1 MTCPRLI
8 EVALPIREIS
18 AESVRDK
25 SLRHGHIST
34 LHLWWA
40 RRPLPASRAI
50 VFASLVPD
58 PDNPECPPD
67 FRNAVERLLK
77 DEVSSMLKA
86 YRRGREWV
94 NDHDPYRPY
103 DRIPDTL
110 RNRLLT
116 FIARWSL
123 AYLRWEKDPTGKPP
137 ATKEMLDD
145 RCLIKWETS
154 DPENEQGR
162 EVLRIARELI
172 RIANTHQTLPSSSPP
187 LGKGAGGIWREVG
200 SEMPVLLDPFAGGG
214 AIPLEASRLGCQPIA
229 NDYNPVAYLILRAT
243 CEFPQRYG
251 KRLVDDVEH
260 WAKWILERAHERIGH
275 LYPPGED
282 GNPVVGYLWARTAP
296 CSNPTCRAEMPLLH
310 SLFVCKK
317 SNKRVALTMNIQDK
331 EITFGIAKNKDIN
344 RTEGT
349 MLTRGNCR
357 CPICGQV
364 TPVAD
369 LRRAGLE
376 GTFGERMVAV
386 ITNTPHGKGY
396 RPVGPMDLEAFEEA
410 KRLSATV
417 ERPSEPILPEI
428 TGNNDEDISNST
440 GIRVHL
446 YGMKTWGSLF
456 NPRQLLAMQTF
467 VACLHDA
474 LAELEEPEPDTEYCK
489 AVAAYLGLWVSRIAM
504 NITNVGSWKTSGEF
518 LSTPFG
524 MQAIPMVWDY
534 PEANPF
540 NEVTGGV
547 LSQIDWILRVI
558 AHESPPPDASFP
570 SASVLCGDGARLLL
584 AEETADVVV
593 TDPPYFDSIAYAD
606 LSDFFYVWL
615 KRGLGDV
622 FPEAF
627 ATPLTP
633 KSDEATALRHRHDG
647 DTEKAKQHFTSKLA
661 ACLAEAKRACKDDGV
676 IAVMFAHQSTEAWT
690 ALINALFEAGLNV
703 TATYPID
710 TERGNRMV
718 ALDASALAS
727 SITVVCRPREVG
739 AAASFREV
747 RREIETAVQE
757 SVQRFWDYGFRGAD
771 LIVATYGP
779 AVGVFGRYERVE
791 RADGRPVEVPELLE
805 LARSSALKAIAG
817 EFQGDALSRLYFV
830 WANLYGASEQAW
842 DDARLVVQI
851 GGESEDAMEVARR
864 HGLFV
869 VDGSRCRL
877 ALLSDR
883 AERRNLGE
891 ATDSTLIDRLHRAML
906 FWKEENR
913 SELVSYLSQYELLD
927 CEPFWKLA
935 QALFEVLPR
944 DGEDRKILSAL
955 LGERDTFRIEARR
968 LEARKDMLF

>member
-25 SLRHGHIST
+25 SLRHGHICT

-40 RRPLPASRAI
+40 RRPLAASRAI

-58 PDNPECPPD
+58 PDHPECPPD
-67 FRNAVERLLK
+67 FRNAVNRLLK
-77 DEVSSMLKA
+77 DEVPSMLKA

-94 NDHDPYRPY
+94 NDRDPYRPY
-103 DRIPDTL
+103 DRIPDTP

-116 FIARWSL
+116 FIARWSP

-172 RIANTHQTLPSSSPP
+172 SIANG
-187 LGKGAGGIWREVG
+187 GKT
-200 SEMPVLLDPFAGGG
+200 PVLLDPFAGGG

-251 KRLVDDVEH
+251 KRLVDDVER
-260 WAKWILERAHERIGH
+260 WVKWILERAHERIGH

-296 CSNPTCRAEMPLLH
+296 CSNPTCRAEIPLLR
-310 SLFVCKK
+310 SLLICKK

-331 EITFGIAKNKDIN
+331 EITFAVAKGKEIT

-349 MLTRGNCR
+349 MIEKGRGSAR
-357 CPICGQV
+357 CPFCHQV
-364 TPVAD
+364 VSVGD
-369 LRRAGLE
+369 LKRASLE
-376 GTFGERMVAV
+376 GKFGERIVAV
-386 ITNTPHGKGY
+386 ILDTPHGKNY
-396 RPVGPMDLEAFEEA
+396 RTIELTDMEAFEEA
-410 KRLSATV
+410 RQLAEAV
-417 ERPSEPILPEI
+417 ERPSEPMPVEY
-428 TGNNDEDISNST
+428 TQAFPSC
-440 GIRVHL
+440 
-446 YGMKTWGSLF
+446 TWGFTKWGDLF

-474 LAELEEPEPDTEYCK
+474 LVELEQKEPGSEYRK
-489 AVAAYLGLWVSRIAM
+489 AVVEYLGLWMSRIAQRM
-504 NITNVGSWKTSGEF
+504 SSMGIWHTQRETLEH
-518 LSTPFG
+518 PFG
-524 MQAIPMVWDY
+524 RQAIPMVGDY

-540 NEVTGGV
+540 NEATGGAIGQ
-547 LSQIDWILRVI
+547 LDWILRVV
-558 AHESPPPDASFP
+558 AHESLSSDISSH
-570 SASVLCGDGARLLL
+570 SARVLCGDGTRLLL
-584 AEETADVVV
+584 ADETADVVV
-593 TDPPYFDSIAYAD
+593 TDPPYFDAISYAD

-633 KSDEATALRHRHDG
+633 KSDEATALKHRHDG
-647 DTEKAKQHFTSKLA
+647 DSEKAKRHFTSKLA
-661 ACLAEAKRACKDDGV
+661 ACFAEVKRACKPDGV

-690 ALINALFEAGLNV
+690 ALINALFEAGLTV

-710 TERGNRMV
+710 TELTT
-718 ALDASALAS
+718 ALKSWQSALAS
-727 SITVVCRPREVG
+727 SITVICRPREVG

-747 RREIETAVQE
+747 RREIEKAVQE
-757 SVQRFWDYGFRGAD
+757 SVQRFWEYGFRGAD

-891 ATDSTLIDRLHRAML
+891 ATDSPLIDKLHRAML

-927 CEPFWKLA
+927 YEPFWKLA

-955 LGERDTFRIEARR
+955 LGERDIFQIEARR
-968 LEARKDMLF
+968 LETRKDMLF

>member
-25 SLRHGHIST
+25 SLRHGHICT

-58 PDNPECPPD
+58 PDHPECPPD
-67 FRNAVERLLK
+67 FRNAVKRLLE
-77 DEVSSMLKA
+77 DEVPSILKR
-86 YRRGREWV
+86 YRQGREWLG
-94 NDHDPYRPY
+94 DEPYRPY
-103 DRIPDTL
+103 DRIPDTP

-116 FIARWSL
+116 FIARWSPD
-123 AYLRWEKDPTGKPP
+123 YLRWEKNQLDKAPK
-137 ATKEMLDD
+137 TKEVLDD
-145 RCLIKWETS
+145 RCLVKWETS
-154 DPENEQGR
+154 NPENEQGK

-172 RIANTHQTLPSSSPP
+172 RVAN
-187 LGKGAGGIWREVG
+187 GGEV
-200 SEMPVLLDPFAGGG
+200 PVLLDPFAGGG

-260 WAKWILERAHERIGH
+260 WVKWILEHARDRIGH

-282 GNPVVGYLWARTAP
+282 GNLVVGYLWARTAP
-296 CSNPTCRAEMPLLH
+296 CSNPTCRVEIPLLR
-310 SLFVCKK
+310 SLLVCRKN
-317 SNKRVALTMNIQDK
+317 NKRVALTMDIQDK
-331 EITFGIAKNKDIN
+331 EVTFGIAKDKDITQ
-344 RTEGT
+344 TEGT
-349 MLTRGNCR
+349 MLNRGNCR
-357 CPICGQV
+357 CPICEQV
-364 TPVAD
+364 TPVGD
-369 LRRAGLE
+369 LRRAGIE
-376 GTFGERMVAV
+376 GNMGERMVAV
-386 ITNTPHGKGY
+386 ITDTPHGKDY
-396 RPVGPMDLEAFEEA
+396 RPVEPRDFEAFEEA
-410 KRLSATV
+410 KRLSEAV
-417 ERPSEPILPEI
+417 ERPGELILPEI
-428 TGNNDEDISNST
+428 TGNDEEGISNST

-456 NPRQLLAMQTF
+456 NHRQLLAMQTF

-474 LAELEEPEPDTEYCK
+474 LLELEQREQDVEYRS
-489 AVAAYLGLWVSRIAM
+489 AVTAYLGLWFSRVAAFQTSVGRWLATLEAM
-504 NITNVGSWKTSGEF
+504 AH
-518 LSTPFG
+518 PFG
-524 MQAIPMVWDY
+524 MQTIPIVWDF
-534 PEANPF
+534 PEVSPF
-540 NEVTGGV
+540 ADSSGGA
-547 LSQIDWILRVI
+547 LGQLDWILRVI
-558 AHESPPPDASFP
+558 AHESPPPEAS
-570 SASVLCGDGARLLL
+570 SHSVHVLCSDGALLPL
-584 AEETADVVV
+584 TDSIADVIV

-606 LSDFFYVWL
+606 LSDFCYVWR
-615 KRGLGDV
+615 KRGMGDV
-622 FPEAF
+622 LPEAF

-633 KSDEATALRHRHDG
+633 KSDEATALRHRHNG
-647 DTEKAKQHFTSKLA
+647 DAEKAKRHFTSKLA
-661 ACLAEAKRACKDDGV
+661 ACLAEAKRACKPDGV

-703 TATYPID
+703 TASYPID
-710 TERGNRMV
+710 TERGKR
-718 ALDASALAS
+718 LRGIDSSALES

-739 AAASFREV
+739 VAASFREV
-747 RREIETAVQE
+747 RREIEKAVQE
-757 SVQRFWDYGFRGAD
+757 SVQRFWEYGFRGAD

-779 AVGVFGRYERVE
+779 AVGEFGRYERVE

-851 GGESEDAMEVARR
+851 GGDSDNAMEVANR

-869 VDGSRCRL
+869 VDGSQCRL
-877 ALLSDR
+877 ALLNDR
-883 AERRNLGE
+883 AARRNLGE
-891 ATDSTLIDRLHRAML
+891 GTDSPLIDRLHRTML

-913 SELVSYLSQYELLD
+913 PELVSYLSQHELLD
-927 CEPFWKLA
+927 YEPFWKLA

-955 LGERDTFRIEARR
+955 LGERDIFQIEARR
-968 LEARKDMLF
+968 LEATRETLF

>member
-25 SLRHGHIST
+25 SLRHGHICT

-58 PDNPECPPD
+58 PDNPECPPE
-67 FRNAVERLLK
+67 FRNAVERLLR
-77 DEVSSMLKA
+77 DEVPSILKR
-86 YRRGREWV
+86 YRQGRDWLADE
-94 NDHDPYRPY
+94 PYRPY

-116 FIARWSL
+116 FIARWSP
-123 AYLRWEKDPTGKPP
+123 AYLRWEKDPSGKPP

-154 DPENEQGR
+154 DPENEQGK

-172 RIANTHQTLPSSSPP
+172 RIANIHQTLPSSPP
-187 LGKGAGGIWREVG
+187 LVKGAGGIWREVG

-251 KRLVDDVEH
+251 KRLVGDVER
-260 WAKWILERAHERIGH
+260 WAKWILESARARIGH

-282 GNPVVGYLWARTAP
+282 GNPVVGYLWARTAT
-296 CSNPTCRAEMPLLH
+296 CSNPTCRAEIPLLR
-310 SLFVCKK
+310 SLLICNK
-317 SNKRVALTMNIQDK
+317 SNKRVALTMTTKDK
-331 EITFGIAKNKDIN
+331 EVTFGVAKGKDIT
-344 RTEGT
+344 RTEST
-349 MLTRGNCR
+349 MLNRGNCR
-357 CPICGQV
+357 CPICEQV
-364 TPVAD
+364 TPVED
-369 LRRAGLE
+369 LRRAGIE
-376 GTFGERMVAV
+376 GNMGERMVAV
-386 ITNTPHGKGY
+386 ITDTPHGKDY
-396 RPVGPMDLEAFEEA
+396 RPVEQTDWEAFEEA
-410 KRLSATV
+410 KRLAETV
-417 ERPSEPILPEI
+417 ERPSEKNADANEAGL
-428 TGNNDEDISNST
+428 
-440 GIRVHL
+440 RVHN
-446 YGMKTWGSLF
+446 YGFKTFGSLF

-467 VACLHDA
+467 VSCLHDA
-474 LAELEEPEPDTEYCK
+474 LAELEPHESDAEYHK
-489 AVAAYLGLWVSRIAM
+489 VVAEYFGLWVSKVSM
-504 NITNVGSWKTSGEF
+504 FLTSFGKLHAGRET
-518 LSTPFG
+518 LDSPFSE
-524 MQAIPMVWDY
+524 QAIPIRWDY
-534 PEANPF
+534 PEVNPF
-540 NEVTGGV
+540 NKVTGGA
-547 LSQIDWILRVI
+547 LGQLDWILRVI
-558 AHESPPPDASFP
+558 AHESPTSDKSFRP
-570 SASVLCGDGARLLL
+570 AHVLCSDGARLSI
-584 AEETADVVV
+584 ADGMADVVV
-593 TDPPYFDSIAYAD
+593 TDPPYYDSIAYAD
-606 LSDFFYVWL
+606 LSDFFYIWL

-622 FPEAF
+622 FPQAF

-647 DTEKAKQHFTSKLA
+647 DMEKAKRHFTSKLA
-661 ACLAEAKRACKDDGV
+661 ACFAEAKRACKPDGV

-690 ALINALFEAGLNV
+690 ALINALFEAGLTV

-710 TERGNRMV
+710 TELKNRMV
-718 ALDASALAS
+718 ALGTSALES
-727 SITVVCRPREVG
+727 SITVVCRPRQVG
-739 AAASFREV
+739 AAASFREI
-747 RREIETAVQE
+747 RWEIEAAVQE
-757 SVQRFWDYGFRGAD
+757 AVERFWEYGFRGAD

-791 RADGRPVEVPELLE
+791 RADGRRVDVPELLE
-805 LARSSALKAIAG
+805 LARTSALKAIAG

-883 AERRNLGE
+883 SERRNLGGE
-891 ATDSTLIDRLHRAML
+891 PGSPLIDRLHRAML

-913 SELVSYLSQYELLD
+913 SELVSYLSQHELLD
-927 CEPFWKLA
+927 YEPFWKLA

-955 LGERDTFRIEARR
+955 LGERDTFKIEARR

>member
-58 PDNPECPPD
+58 PGNPECPPD

-77 DEVSSMLKA
+77 DKVPSILKA

-94 NDHDPYRPY
+94 NDRDPYRPY
-103 DRIPDTL
+103 DRMPDSL

-116 FIARWSL
+116 FIARWSPD
-123 AYLRWEKDPTGKPP
+123 YLSYEKEPLGKPP
-137 ATKEMLDD
+137 ATKEMLDA
-145 RCLIKWETS
+145 RCLVKWETS
-154 DPENEQGR
+154 DPENEQGK

-172 RIANTHQTLPSSSPP
+172 RIAN
-187 LGKGAGGIWREVG
+187 GGETPI
-200 SEMPVLLDPFAGGG
+200 LLDPFAGGG

-251 KRLVDDVEH
+251 KRLVDDVER
-260 WAKWILERAHERIGH
+260 WAKWILERARERIGH
-275 LYPPGED
+275 LYPPGEY

-296 CSNPTCRAEMPLLH
+296 CSNPTCRAEIPLLR
-310 SLFVCKK
+310 SLLVCKK
-317 SNKRVALTMNIQDK
+317 SNKRVALTMTIASPLSVGG
-331 EITFGIAKNKDIN
+331 EGPGVRFGIAKDKDIT

-349 MLTRGNCR
+349 MLNRGNCR
-357 CPICGQV
+357 CPICEQV
-364 TPVAD
+364 TLVGD

-376 GTFGERMVAV
+376 GNMGERMVAV
-386 ITNTPHGKGY
+386 ITNTPQGKDY
-396 RPVGPMDLEAFEEA
+396 RTFEPPDLEAFEEA
-410 KRLSATV
+410 KRLSEAV
-417 ERPSEPILPEI
+417 ERPSEVIPENQWDVK
-428 TGNNDEDISNST
+428 TW
-440 GIRVHL
+440 L

-467 VACLHDA
+467 IACLHDA
-474 LAELEEPEPDTEYCK
+474 LAELEPHEPDAEYRK
-489 AVAAYLGLWVSRIAM
+489 AVMAYFGLWVSRIAQRM
-504 NITNVGSWKTSGEF
+504 SSMGVWHTQRETLEH
-518 LSTPFG
+518 PFG
-524 MQAIPMVWDY
+524 RQAIPMVWDY

-540 NEVTGGV
+540 NEATGGAIGQ
-547 LSQIDWILRVI
+547 LDWILRVI
-558 AHESPPPDASFP
+558 AHEAPPSDISFHP
-570 SASVLCGDGARLLL
+570 SSVLCGDGARLPLSNH
-584 AEETADVVV
+584 TTDVVV
-593 TDPPYFDSIAYAD
+593 TDPPYFDAISYAD
-606 LSDFFYVWL
+606 LSDFFFVWL

-633 KSDEATALRHRHDG
+633 KSEEATALKHRHDG
-647 DTEKAKQHFTSKLA
+647 DAEKAKRHFTSKLA
-661 ACLAEAKRACKDDGV
+661 ACLAETKRACKPDGV

-690 ALINALFEAGLNV
+690 ALINALFEAGLTV

-710 TERGNRMV
+710 TELTT
-718 ALDASALAS
+718 ALKSWKSVLAS
-727 SITVVCRPREVG
+727 SITVICRLREVG
-739 AAASFREV
+739 AAASFREI
-747 RREIETAVQE
+747 RREIENAVQE
-757 SVQRFWDYGFRGAD
+757 AVQRFWEYGFRGAD

-877 ALLSDR
+877 ALLTDR

-913 SELVSYLSQYELLD
+913 SELVSYMSQQKLLD
-927 CEPFWKLA
+927 YEPFWKLA

-944 DGEDRKILSAL
+944 DGEDRKTLSAL
-955 LGERDTFRIEARR
+955 LGERDTFQIEARR
-968 LEARKDMLF
+968 LEARKDTLF

>member
-1 MTCPRLI
+1 
-8 EVALPIREIS
+8 
-18 AESVRDK
+18 
-25 SLRHGHIST
+25 
-34 LHLWWA
+34 
-40 RRPLPASRAI
+40 
-50 VFASLVPD
+50 
-58 PDNPECPPD
+58 
-67 FRNAVERLLK
+67 
-77 DEVSSMLKA
+77 
-86 YRRGREWV
+86 
-94 NDHDPYRPY
+94 
-103 DRIPDTL
+103 
-110 RNRLLT
+110 
-116 FIARWSL
+116 
-123 AYLRWEKDPTGKPP
+123 
-137 ATKEMLDD
+137 
-145 RCLIKWETS
+145 
-154 DPENEQGR
+154 
-162 EVLRIARELI
+162 
-172 RIANTHQTLPSSSPP
+172 
-187 LGKGAGGIWREVG
+187 
-200 SEMPVLLDPFAGGG
+200 MPVLLDPFAGGG

-260 WAKWILERAHERIGH
+260 WAKWILERARKRIGH

-282 GNPVVGYLWARTAP
+282 GNPVVGYLWARTVP
-296 CSNPTCRAEMPLLH
+296 CSNPTCRAEIPLLR
-310 SLFVCKK
+310 SLLICKK

-331 EITFGIAKNKDIN
+331 EVTFDIAKGKDIT

-349 MLTRGNCR
+349 MLNRGNCR
-357 CPICGQV
+357 CSICGQV
-364 TPVAD
+364 TPVED

-376 GTFGERMVAV
+376 GNMGERMVAV
-386 ITNTPHGKGY
+386 ITDTPHGKDY
-396 RPVGPMDLEAFEEA
+396 RPIEPTDLAMFEEST
-410 KRLSATV
+410 RLAEAV
-417 ERPSEPILPEI
+417 ERPSERNADANEAGL
-428 TGNNDEDISNST
+428 
-440 GIRVHL
+440 RVHN
-446 YGMKTWGSLF
+446 YGFKTFGSLF
-456 NPRQLLAMQTF
+456 NPRQLLAIQTF
-467 VACLHDA
+467 VICLHNV
-474 LAELEEPEPDTEYCK
+474 LTELEPHESDAEYYKVVTE
-489 AVAAYLGLWVSRIAM
+489 YLGLWVSKVSM
-504 NITNVGSWKTSGEF
+504 FLTSFGKLHAERET
-518 LSTPFG
+518 LDSPFSA
-524 MQAIPMVWDY
+524 QAIPIRWDY
-534 PEANPF
+534 PEVNPF
-540 NEVTGGV
+540 NKVTGGA
-547 LSQIDWILRVI
+547 LGQLDWILRVI
-558 AHESPPPDASFP
+558 AHESSPNTSFH
-570 SASVLCGDGARLLL
+570 SARVLCSDGARLSL
-584 AEETADVVV
+584 ADGTADVVV

-633 KSDEATALRHRHDG
+633 KSDEATALRHRHDS
-647 DTEKAKQHFTSKLA
+647 DAEKAKRHFTSKLA
-661 ACLAEAKRACKDDGV
+661 ACLAEAKRACKPDGV

-690 ALINALFEAGLNV
+690 ALINALFDAGLTV

-710 TERGNRMV
+710 TERGNRV
-718 ALDASALAS
+718 VSLDASALAS

-779 AVGVFGRYERVE
+779 AVGVFGRYDRVE

-891 ATDSTLIDRLHRAML
+891 ATDSPLIDRLHRAML

-913 SELVSYLSQYELLD
+913 SELVSYLSQHELLD
-927 CEPFWKLA
+927 YEPFWKLA

-955 LGERDTFRIEARR
+955 LGERDTFQIEVRR
-968 LEARKDMLF
+968 LEVRREMLF